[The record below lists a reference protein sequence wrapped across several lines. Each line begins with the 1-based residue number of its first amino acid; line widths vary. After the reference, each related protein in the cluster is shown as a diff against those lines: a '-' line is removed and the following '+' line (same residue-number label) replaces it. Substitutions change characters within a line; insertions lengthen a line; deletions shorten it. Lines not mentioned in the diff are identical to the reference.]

1 MKKLFTER
9 HGLTEPRV
17 KEELDVELTKG
28 LLTVVKAKI
37 GENLFGEHFPELC
50 PDSPN
55 PTIGT
60 DHQKLKDGLAAYS
73 VIYPD
78 DWPKYENGDY
88 HYPADP
94 QLFDL
99 VEFLYEHAGEPHGY
113 SWHTFFGHDHLSFDK
128 DKGREK
134 FETDINRFFERNGL
148 LKSGIDLRHSP
159 RVFLGCEFRRLSQA
173 HRYTLAPACALFN
186 ALSQQG
192 EGGRNPGLRIARL
205 AVDGGVTTGF
215 TEDWQIARDHRG
227 AGGHRLRDWQAKTLA
242 IRWKQHNRRSTIK
255 CRQRSLIQMRE
266 HVHRIRDFQT
276 LQQPSL

>member
-50 PDSPN
+50 SDSPN

-60 DHQKLKDGLAAYS
+60 DYQKLKDGLAAYS

-78 DWPKYENGDY
+78 DWPKYENGGY
-88 HYPADP
+88 QYPTDP

-128 DKGREK
+128 DKGR
-134 FETDINRFFERNGL
+134 
-148 LKSGIDLRHSP
+148 
-159 RVFLGCEFRRLSQA
+159 
-173 HRYTLAPACALFN
+173 
-186 ALSQQG
+186 
-192 EGGRNPGLRIARL
+192 
-205 AVDGGVTTGF
+205 
-215 TEDWQIARDHRG
+215 
-227 AGGHRLRDWQAKTLA
+227 
-242 IRWKQHNRRSTIK
+242 
-255 CRQRSLIQMRE
+255 
-266 HVHRIRDFQT
+266 
-276 LQQPSL
+276 